1 MAKQSVAQEL
11 IKQVSKV
18 PEKGGSYLIVYDF
31 KGSKS
36 IPRFY
41 DNLREVLKKLDGA
54 LLQRSVVHT
63 PSYRCACAVIA
74 LADRYGAK
82 VQGFRVSPI

>member
-1 MAKQSVAQEL
+1 MPKQSFAYEL
-11 IKQVSKV
+11 IEHVRKM
-18 PEKGGSYLIVYDF
+18 PEKRGSYLVVYDF
-31 KGSKS
+31 KGSRS

-41 DNLREVLKKLDGA
+41 DNLREVLSKLDGA

-63 PSYRCACAVIA
+63 PSYRCARAVMA

-82 VQGFRVSPI
+82 VQGFKASPI